1 MYACHELQLSPF
13 GIILKLLPGPDRN
26 RRLNVYTYRI
36 TYRNPLSAQPG
47 CVMTWEVSGGRL
59 SYQIA
64 LERTRS
70 SKLTWHCTCADA
82 IYRGDGHPHHVCKHV
97 QGLIECTPVEMKE
110 SA

>member
-1 MYACHELQLSPF
+1 MYACDELQLSPF
-13 GIILKLLPGPDRN
+13 GMILKLLPGPDRK
-26 RRLNVYTYRI
+26 RRPNVYAYRI

-47 CVMTWEVSGGRL
+47 CVMTWVASGGRL

-70 SKLTWHCTCADA
+70 GELRWHCTCADA
-82 IYRGDGHPHHVCKHV
+82 IYRGDRHPHHVCKHV
-97 QGLIECTPVEMKE
+97 QGLIECTPVEMKA